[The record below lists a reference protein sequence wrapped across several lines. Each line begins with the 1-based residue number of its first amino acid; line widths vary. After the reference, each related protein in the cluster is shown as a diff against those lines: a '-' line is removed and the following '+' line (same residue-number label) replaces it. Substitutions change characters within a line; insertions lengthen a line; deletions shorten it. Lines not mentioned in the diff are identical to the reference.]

1 MPILKLYAKLPPVTT
16 VAGAV
21 LATVRFIAVFTVVG
35 AEVQE
40 LVGVQAA
47 PGAGGVVPPVGS
59 IDA

>member
-1 MPILKLYAKLPPVTT
+1 MLIVKLYAKLLSVTT

-21 LATVRFIAVFTVVG
+21 LATVRLIGVFTVVG

-40 LVGVQAA
+40 LAGAHAA